1 MTPDDLD
8 RLERLAEKCTP
19 LPWAVDKTVALG
31 AYGVW
36 TDGTVLPEGEPM
48 RRICSMIPHDNPDVP
63 QRTRDANAALIVEAV
78 NNLKSLLS
86 AAREAG
92 ALARSL
98 AVAQEQLESFPLRIY
113 DTFTCPN
120 CRGSKLQAP
129 PFFGDGTEGPVPCEF
144 CKGEGWTN
152 FAEILKDFDKPRE
165 AGGLADDGE
174 LVTREWLAEVGFVE
188 HEESLRDQK
197 CYTTRGKE
205 DRRSETCGVFL
216 VANACKG
223 PKCWNLSLINCG
235 EWIKD
240 NPTRRDV
247 RRLCQS
253 LGITLQEPPLSERVR
268 EFNGH

>member
-1 MTPDDLD
+1 VTIPMLNPETLD
-8 RLERLAEKCTP
+8 ELERLAAECTS
-19 LPWAVDKTVALG
+19 LPWEVSQRDRTYIARANCGDDEEAIALL
-31 AYGVW
+31 YQRRR
-36 TDGTVLPEGEPM
+36 DMPE
-48 RRICSMIPHDNPDVP
+48 RKR
-63 QRTRDANAALIVEAV
+63 QNAALIVAAV
-78 NNLKSLLS
+78 NALPQLLS

-98 AVAQEQLESFPLRIY
+98 ATAQEQLDSFHLRIY

-120 CRGSKLQAP
+120 CRGSKQQFPGFDFAQVGGNEL
-129 PFFGDGTEGPVPCEF
+129 VPCEF
-144 CKGEGWTN
+144 CKGEGATS

-253 LGITLQEPPLSERVR
+253 LGITLKEPPLSERVR
-268 EFNGH
+268 EGKHDAR